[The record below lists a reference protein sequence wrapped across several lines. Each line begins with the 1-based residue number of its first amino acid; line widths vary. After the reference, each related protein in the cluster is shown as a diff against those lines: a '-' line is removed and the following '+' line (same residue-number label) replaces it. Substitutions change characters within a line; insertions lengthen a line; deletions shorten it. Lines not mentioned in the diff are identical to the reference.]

1 MTDKQVDQDMMLDD
15 DNVVEAHDPKK
26 AEEASI
32 AANASAEEK
41 GPKAKARKGDKS
53 NAQSSELK
61 TKAGMINAGYEALSA
76 MNTEELQVALG
87 KLMGED
93 TAQADVSESREVDIS
108 VDFSADLDALVEAE
122 ATLSEEFKA
131 KTALI
136 FEAAVKSKLSEEID
150 RLEDAYA
157 TELAEEVATTKAD
170 LVEKVDSYLN
180 YVVESWMEDNKL
192 AVKEGL
198 RTEIAETFMGKLK
211 DLFVESYVQVPDSKV
226 DLVDELALANEEL
239 EESYNVAMA
248 KALNLA
254 EELETYKR
262 AAIISE
268 ASRDLADTQAAKL
281 TSLLEGIAF
290 DSEDTFKARVAT
302 IKESYFAKKTTES
315 AITEEVE
322 DDNSIVEVS
331 GSMAQYVQALRNH
344 TK

>member
-53 NAQSSELK
+53 NAQPSELK

-108 VDFSADLDALVEAE
+108 VDFSADLDALVESE

-248 KALNLA
+248 KALKLA

-268 ASRDLADTQAAKL
+268 SSRDLADTQAAKL